1 MRVHVG
7 VGAPDDQPGHGR
19 IDLEIFRRFLGYL
32 RPHWRRVAAAIGLLV
47 LLTAVQVVQPWL
59 VKEAIDGPISAGD
72 IGGLRLWVGLYL
84 LSLTGE
90 SLLRYAQLISLEGA
104 GQRVLRD
111 LRQEVFTHITRRPIA
126 FFDRNPVGRLIT
138 RVTSDVE
145 ALNELFS
152 QGVLAVLGDL
162 LVMVMIAAVMT
173 RMDPRLALTAF
184 AAVPVLLALTFYFR
198 GKIRDTHRWVRLL
211 LSKLN
216 AFLAESLAGM
226 AIIQLFAR
234 ESRELGGFRSA
245 SHAYRDAE
253 LRGVRYE
260 SVFSALVELAGV
272 VVTAAILWLGAGRI
286 FEGAITFGVLVAFI
300 DYSKRF
306 FHPVQDLSTKYAVL
320 QSALA
325 SAERVFDL
333 LDDDSALPIERV
345 VAPASPIAGRI
356 EFDSVSFSY
365 REGEPVLS
373 DVSFELRPGERVGVV
388 GATGSGKSTLIRLL
402 ARLYDV
408 DHGAVRLDGVDV
420 RELDPS
426 ILRGALGVVTQ
437 DIFLF
442 SGSIRDN
449 VALGAPVGAAESDPH
464 VERAAGAAG
473 LDALLGR
480 LPDGIDTELWE
491 WGANLSVGERQ
502 LVTFARALARDPKVL
517 VLDEATASVDPE
529 TERRIQQALA
539 TLLRGRTAIVVA
551 HRLST
556 VEKMDRILVL
566 HRGRLVESGKHEELL
581 AAGGIYSRLHALQEG
596 CEEDALGAQSA
607 GEGREGGSGA

>member
-1 MRVHVG
+1 MRVHAG
-7 VGAPDDQPGHGR
+7 VGSPDDQPGRGR
-19 IDLEIFRRFLGYL
+19 VDLEIFRRFLVYL
-32 RPHWRRVAAAIGLLV
+32 RPHWARVATAIGLLV
-47 LLTAVQVVQPWL
+47 LLTSVQVVQPWL

-72 IGGLRLWVGLYL
+72 IAGLRLWVLLYL

-90 SLLRYAQLISLEGA
+90 SLLRYAQLVALEGA

-162 LVMVMIAAVMT
+162 LVMVMIAGVMI
-173 RMDPRLALTAF
+173 RMDLRLALTAF

-198 GKIRDTHRWVRLL
+198 GKIRETHRWVRLL

-226 AIIQLFAR
+226 SIIQLFAR
-234 ESRELGGFRSA
+234 ESRELRGFRSA

-260 SVFSALVELAGV
+260 SIFSALVELAGI

-286 FEGAITFGVLVAFI
+286 LDGAITFGVLVAFI

-333 LDDDSALPIERV
+333 LDDDSTLPVERV
-345 VAPASPIAGRI
+345 VVPSSAIAGRI
-356 EFDSVSFSY
+356 EFESVGFSY
-365 REGEPVLS
+365 REGEPVLH
-373 DVSFELRPGERVGVV
+373 DVSFEIEPGERVGVV

-408 DHGAVRLDGVDV
+408 DHGAVRLDGIDV
-420 RELDPS
+420 RELDPAV
-426 ILRGALGVVTQ
+426 LRGALGVVTQ

-449 VALGAPVGAAESDPH
+449 IALGAPIGAVETDHH
-464 VERAAGAAG
+464 VERATGAVG
-473 LDALLGR
+473 LDPLLGR
-480 LPDGIDTELWE
+480 LPDGLDTAVWE

-529 TERRIQQALA
+529 TERRIQEALVA
-539 TLLRGRTAIVVA
+539 LLRGRTAIVVA

-556 VEKMDRILVL
+556 VEKLDRILVL
-566 HRGRLVESGKHEELL
+566 HRGRLVESGSHEELV
-581 AAGGIYSRLHALQEG
+581 AAGGIYSRLHALQEEG
-596 CEEDALGAQSA
+596 EEDALGASSA
-607 GEGREGGSGA
+607 SEGGSVA